1 MEARMYEMT
10 QILVANGY
18 GFGKYWSGY
27 IFGRNP
33 KDKHFLYLSDSKM
46 AILSAAVDEDGEK
59 SILEAADSF
68 TEEYLNRYFKVS
80 YDKKSSIEWIGK
92 EVNILLCC
100 SDEEKMRHNIMYY
113 MWPAVKLNFV
123 KELSS
128 NTIVVYDR
136 FFPSSTLDDLKI
148 QAQELGIAS
157 SVEFWSMLKMLTLG
171 DRFGELAPKVCL
183 EMIMEKDKK
192 KKKTT

>member
-1 MEARMYEMT
+1 MEVGVCEMA
-10 QILVANGY
+10 QVLVGNGF

-27 IFGRNP
+27 IFGKNP

-59 SILEAADSF
+59 TILEAADSF
-68 TEEYLNRYFKVS
+68 TEEHLNQYFKIS
-80 YDKKSSIEWIGK
+80 FDKKSSIEWIGK
-92 EVNILLCC
+92 EVNIFLCC
-100 SDEEKMRHNIMYY
+100 GDEEKNRHNIMYY

-123 KELSS
+123 KELTG

-136 FFPSSTLDDLKI
+136 FFPTSTLDSLRI
-148 QAQELGIAS
+148 QAHELGIAS

-171 DRFGELAPKVCL
+171 DRFGELAPKVCM
-183 EMIMEKDKK
+183 EMIVEKDKK
-192 KKKTT
+192 KRTA

>member
-1 MEARMYEMT
+1 MEARMREMA
-10 QILVANGY
+10 QILVGNGF

-27 IFGRNP
+27 IFGKNP

-46 AILSAAVDEDGEK
+46 AILSAAVEEDGEK
-59 SILEAADSF
+59 TILEAADSF
-68 TEEYLNRYFKVS
+68 PEEYLNSYFKVC
-80 YDKKSSIEWIGK
+80 YDKKSAIEWIGK

-100 SDEEKMRHNIMYY
+100 GDEEKVRHNIMYY

-123 KELSS
+123 KELCG

-136 FFPSSTLDDLKI
+136 FFPNSILDDLRI
-148 QAQELGIAS
+148 QAQELGMAS

-171 DRFGELAPKVCL
+171 DRFGELAPKVCM
-183 EMIMEKDKK
+183 EMIVEKDG
-192 KKKTT
+192 KKKTA

>member
-10 QILVANGY
+10 QVLVANGF

-27 IFGRNP
+27 IFGKNP

-68 TEEYLNRYFKVS
+68 SEEQLNRYFKVCF
-80 YDKKSSIEWIGK
+80 DKKSSIEWIGK
-92 EVNILLCC
+92 EVNVFLCC
-100 SDEEKMRHNIMYY
+100 GDEVKVRHNIMYY

-123 KELSS
+123 KALTA

-136 FFPSSTLDDLKI
+136 FYPSSTLDDLKI
-148 QAQELGIAS
+148 QAQGLGVAS
-157 SVEFWSMLKMLTLG
+157 AVEFWSMLKMLTLG

-192 KKKTT
+192 KKAI